1 VRRADQ
7 RRALRERLLTAIRGA
22 ARTARPGGAAALPG
36 PRRPRPDPADL
47 RLPADAD
54 PASRGPAAHPGRRAY
69 NVAAQLLAVEAGV
82 DRHPPRAR
90 VHLSGGRWL
99 TLRADVLDE
108 SIAVSIEQ
116 CSPAERLDLFCR
128 AFGLSPRE
136 TELLGL
142 FCRAFGLSPRET
154 ELLGHVVKGNDTGQV
169 AKLMSLSEHTV
180 QDHLK
185 SIFAKSSTRTR
196 KVLISQ
202 ALGA

>member
-1 VRRADQ
+1 MRRADQ

-136 TELLGL
+136 TELLG
-142 FCRAFGLSPRET
+142 
-154 ELLGHVVKGNDTGQV
+154 HVVKGNDTGQV